1 MRTATWA
8 IQQRVRLVA
17 PAGLVGVV
25 LAVVFLTVLGLVGR
39 SVPIWIDS
47 TFAFGGIWFGFGLLS
62 WASSIMLG
70 RTIEGLQARMDLGTG
85 WTETSS
91 RRAMARV
98 AAFGAGMMIGATGI
112 GLIVF

>member
-1 MRTATWA
+1 MRH
-8 IQQRVRLVA
+8 RVRLVA
-17 PAGLVGVV
+17 PAGLFGVI
-25 LAVVFLTVLGLVGR
+25 LAVAFLASLGLVGR
-39 SVPIWIDS
+39 SVPIWVDS

-85 WTETSS
+85 WTETRS

-98 AAFGAGMMIGATGI
+98 AAFGAGMMLGATGV
-112 GLIVF
+112 GLFVL